1 MIPIIVILEGGESFN
16 YFEGRIRKRDSEYSG
31 SMPDFQSP
39 IYLIEQELNGI
50 VGNDSGECQ
59 LTVCSFGTDTN
70 KKDWEKREELKQLR
84 DKVLELLHE
93 EASKLCYE
101 NTIGCIIPACF
112 QIHIKD
118 IIEKAK
124 GVTPNA

>member
-1 MIPIIVILEGGESFN
+1 MIPIIIITESGESFN
-16 YFEGRIRKRDSEYSG
+16 YFEGVGKDDFKDTHVIRGTRCEIR
-31 SMPDFQSP
+31 F
-39 IYLIEQELNGI
+39 
-50 VGNDSGECQ
+50 ND
-59 LTVCSFGTDTN
+59 
-70 KKDWEKREELKQLR
+70 KQLR

-93 EASKLCYE
+93 EASELCYE

-124 GVTPNA
+124 GETE